1 MKISNDTIDYYDG
14 LYPEPFIRQVSIFN
28 NDISTN
34 YANTIEK
41 QIYYMEK
48 DDILDDKFK
57 NMANDVIKE
66 KNNDWIR
73 KYKLVSIDK
82 KHNL

>member
-1 MKISNDTIDYYDG
+1 
-14 LYPEPFIRQVSIFN
+14 
-28 NDISTN
+28 
-34 YANTIEK
+34 
-41 QIYYMEK
+41 MEK
-48 DDILDDKFK
+48 DNILEDKFK